1 VDGMYL
7 YPLKEYCIYLYILRY
22 GVQEVKENVCLGFYD
37 NFVLRST
44 HRKKFGPVYIGL
56 TADANNEE
64 HAHSGPI
71 FIPKYKILCRYEYW
85 TYNYVLILNSM
96 HASSHQYSNAQS
108 NLERTNDG

>member
-1 VDGMYL
+1 MPRLV
-7 YPLKEYCIYLYILRY
+7 
-22 GVQEVKENVCLGFYD
+22 D

-56 TADANNEE
+56 TQITKNMHIAVKCV
-64 HAHSGPI
+64 
-71 FIPKYKILCRYEYW
+71 IPKYKILCRYEYW